1 MFDTVEIKQ
10 VKRELGLLV
19 KTLRKQRGLSQIQL
33 AKSLNVSRTTIQNLE
48 LGKNFTVDTIFNIF
62 GHEIG
67 RLGLD
72 ENEKRSSFQF
82 NPVFL
87 KSNLYKNIFP
97 KTGIIKR
104 INQVQLFNQFD
115 NNTFK
120 GIPPQFADS
129 LPDRFG
135 SIIFKAW
142 LDNKSQKKITV
153 LERLAYVGNRGMGAI
168 EYKPSI
174 KLDEHTTIDLN
185 EIIDVLKEVLDL
197 KKTTKEK
204 NLNNQALIN
213 IFKIGT
219 SAGGARPKILI
230 SEEKKTGK
238 IIPGDLEYSN
248 DYKHYLVKL
257 AIDEEIK
264 YPREIVEFCYYQI
277 IQKVGIRM
285 MESKLINDK
294 HFATLRFDRQNG
306 EKKHILTAS
315 GITGW
320 DYKNSNNSSYENL
333 FKLTS
338 FLKVPH
344 TQIEELFRRMV
355 FNVIYGNVD
364 DHLKNHSFIYNK
376 NEDNWEMSPAY
387 DITFALNPLMSFKN
401 PKRALSINGKRS
413 NIQINDILKLADE
426 YTIKNPEGI
435 INEIQSY
442 SAELIDLFSK
452 YDIPKFVSEKIN
464 ENFIKLLR

>member
-1 MFDTVEIKQ
+1 MASNKI
-10 VKRELGLLV
+10 
-19 KTLRKQRGLSQIQL
+19 I
-33 AKSLNVSRTTIQNLE
+33 NVNL
-48 LGKNFTVDTIFNIF
+48 F
-62 GHEIG
+62 GQEIG
-67 RLGLD
+67 RIGLE

-82 NPVFL
+82 NPDYL
-87 KSNLYKNIFP
+87 KSNSYKNIFP

-104 INQVQLFNQFD
+104 IDYVQMFSQFD
-115 NNTFK
+115 NDTFK

-129 LPDRFG
+129 LPDMFG

-142 LDNKSQKKITV
+142 LDSKEKKKITV
-153 LERLAYVGNRGMGAI
+153 LEQLAYVGKRGMGAI
-168 EYKPSI
+168 EYTPNI
-174 KLDEHTTIDLN
+174 KLDENTTIDLN

-197 KKTTKEK
+197 KKTTKQK
-204 NLNNQALIN
+204 NLNSQALIN

-230 SEEKKTGK
+230 SEEKETGR

-248 DYKHYLVKL
+248 KYKHYLVKL

-277 IQKVGIRM
+277 IQKIGIRM
-285 MESKLINDK
+285 MDSKLIEDK

-306 EKKHILTAS
+306 EKKHVLTAS

-320 DYKNSNNSSYENL
+320 DYRNPNNSSYENL

-344 TQIEELFRRMV
+344 TQIEELFKRMV
-355 FNVIYGNVD
+355 FNVVYGNVD

-376 NEDNWEMSPAY
+376 NDDNWKLSPAY
-387 DITFALNPLMSFKN
+387 DITYPLNPLISFKN
-401 PKRALSINGKRS
+401 PKRALSINGKRN
-413 NIQINDILKLADE
+413 NIETKDILKLADD

-435 INEIQSY
+435 IKEIQSY
-442 SAELIDLFSK
+442 RGELIDLFGK
-452 YDIPKFVSEKIN
+452 YDIPKLVSEKIN
-464 ENFIKLLR
+464 ENIIKLI

>member
-1 MFDTVEIKQ
+1 MASNKI
-10 VKRELGLLV
+10 
-19 KTLRKQRGLSQIQL
+19 I
-33 AKSLNVSRTTIQNLE
+33 NVNL
-48 LGKNFTVDTIFNIF
+48 F
-62 GHEIG
+62 GQEIG
-67 RLGLD
+67 RIGLE

-82 NPVFL
+82 NPDFL
-87 KSNLYKNIFP
+87 KSNSNKNIFP

-104 INQVQLFNQFD
+104 IDYVQMFSQFD
-115 NNTFK
+115 NDTFK

-129 LPDRFG
+129 LPDMFG

-142 LDNKSQKKITV
+142 LDSKEQKKITV
-153 LERLAYVGNRGMGAI
+153 IEQLAYVGSRGMGAI
-168 EYKPSI
+168 EYTPSI
-174 KLDEHTTIDLN
+174 KLNENTTIDLN

-197 KKTTKEK
+197 KKTTEQK
-204 NLNNQALIN
+204 NLSSQALIN
-213 IFKIGT
+213 VFKIGT

-238 IIPGDLEYSN
+238 VIPGDLEYS
-248 DYKHYLVKL
+248 DEYEHYLVKL

-277 IQKVGIRM
+277 VKKVGIRM
-285 MESKLINDK
+285 MESKLIEDK

-306 EKKHILTAS
+306 EKKHVLTAS

-320 DYKNSNNSSYENL
+320 DYKNPSNSSYENL

-344 TQIEELFRRMV
+344 RQIEELFKRMV

-376 NEDNWEMSPAY
+376 NEDNWELSPAY
-387 DITFALNPLMSFKN
+387 DITFALNPLVSFKN

-413 NIQINDILKLADE
+413 NIQAKDILKLADE
-426 YTIKNPEGI
+426 YTIKNPEGVI
-435 INEIQSY
+435 KEIQSY
-442 SAELIDLFSK
+442 REELIDLFGK
-452 YDIPKFVSEKIN
+452 YEIPKLVSEKIN
-464 ENFIKLLR
+464 VNIIKLI